1 MTSFRPPFPSSSQ
14 AALRAALS
22 LVSALACGLPWTA
35 HAERADR
42 LKKMEV
48 ESDQPGK
55 VDLQKQIVVF
65 NGNVVVSKG
74 TLLIR
79 AARIEVRETD
89 GYQYAVASGSPATF
103 RQKREGVAEFIE
115 GEAERLE
122 YDAKADTVRFINK
135 AQVRRLR
142 GTEVADEAHGALIVY
157 DNAAETFTVSGGAA
171 AATPANPTGRVR
183 VVLGPREGTAAAAEA
198 ASQAASGGAR

>member
-1 MTSFRPPFPSSSQ
+1 M
-14 AALRAALS
+14 AAVRSIWCRLGGAVCAL
-22 LVSALACGLPWTA
+22 GLLLLCVPCA

-55 VDLQKQIVVF
+55 VDLQKQLVIF

-74 TLLIR
+74 TLAIR

-89 GYQYAVASGSPATF
+89 GYQYAVASGAANAPATF
-103 RQKREGVAEFIE
+103 RQKREGVNEFIQ
-115 GEAERLE
+115 GQAERIE
-122 YDAKADTVRFINK
+122 YDAKSDTVRFINQ

-142 GTEVADEAHGALIVY
+142 GSSVADEASGALIVY
-157 DNAAETFTVSGGAA
+157 DNSAEVFTVSGGAA
-171 AATPANPTGRVR
+171 AVTPSNPGGRVR
-183 VVLGPREGTAAAAEA
+183 VVLSPREGSPAASEVAASGPRTSGPRE
-198 ASQAASGGAR
+198 

>member
-1 MTSFRPPFPSSSQ
+1 MTAVGSIWRGLGSAVVTLGLLLPS
-14 AALRAALS
+14 
-22 LVSALACGLPWTA
+22 A

-55 VDLQKQIVVF
+55 VDLQKQLVIF

-74 TLLIR
+74 TLAIR

-89 GYQYAVASGSPATF
+89 GYQYAVASGIGNTPATF
-103 RQKREGVAEFIE
+103 RQKREGVNEFIQ
-115 GEAERLE
+115 GQAERIE
-122 YDAKADTVRFINK
+122 YDAKSDTVRFINQ

-142 GTEVADEAHGALIVY
+142 ASSVADEASGALIVY
-157 DNAAETFTVSGGAA
+157 DNSAEVFTVSGGAA
-171 AATPANPTGRVR
+171 AITPSNPGGRVR
-183 VVLGPREGTAAAAEA
+183 VVLSPREGSAAASEA
-198 ASQAASGGAR
+198 ASAAAPAAPRE

>member
-1 MTSFRPPFPSSSQ
+1 
-14 AALRAALS
+14 
-22 LVSALACGLPWTA
+22 
-35 HAERADR
+35 
-42 LKKMEV
+42 MEV
-48 ESDQPGK
+48 ESDLPGK

-65 NGNVVVSKG
+65 NGDVVVSKG

-89 GYQYAVASGSPATF
+89 GYQFATASGQGGKLATF
-103 RQKREGVAEFIE
+103 RQKREGVNEFIE

-122 YDAKADTVRFINK
+122 YDAKTDTVRFVNK

-157 DNAAETFTVSGGAA
+157 DNTAEVFTVSGGAA